1 MILIIPKSDKD
12 IDETNLEQDRRT
24 AYEEHAKDE
33 VPKLKN
39 INAVLAS
46 DYFRYGWDAAIAK
59 YSKGRT

>member
-12 IDETNLEQDRRT
+12 SIETNLDQDRRE

-39 INAVLAS
+39 INSVLAS